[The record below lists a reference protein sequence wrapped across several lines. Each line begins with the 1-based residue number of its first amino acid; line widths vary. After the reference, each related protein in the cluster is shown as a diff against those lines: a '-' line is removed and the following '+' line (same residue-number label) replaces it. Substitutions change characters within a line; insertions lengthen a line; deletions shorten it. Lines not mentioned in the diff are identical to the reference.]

1 MPACMG
7 YCAFLWLTD
16 YFSLITVSMA
26 GWQGIAVW
34 SGSIGVLF
42 PQLRRVM
49 EGGFFILA
57 FDEFVI

>member
-1 MPACMG
+1 M
-7 YCAFLWLTD
+7 
-16 YFSLITVSMA
+16 ITVRMA